1 MQILEGAAARK
12 AVAALA
18 NREPVPNAKIEKT
31 VAKIVGDV
39 RNNGDRALRKY
50 AEKFDGL
57 AKGEAV
63 QVTRAELQQAV
74 RSGLKQRRRTF
85 AHSPSGRCRRR
96 GCERSLLGFAWGRR
110 SSRSIPSGATRRAD
124 DIHFPL
130 RC

>member
-1 MQILEGAAARK
+1 MRILEGAAARK

-39 RNNGDRALRKY
+39 RKKGDRALRNY

-57 AKGEAV
+57 QQGEPV

-74 RSGLKQRRRTF
+74 RSVSREFIRSVETAAKNIRTF
-85 AHSPSGRCRRR
+85 AEWQMPK
-96 GCERSLLGFAWGRR
+96 AWMRTIGPGIRVGQK
-110 SSRSIPSGATRRAD
+110 IE
-124 DIHFPL
+124 PL
-130 RC
+130 YSVG